1 MKDFKMALI
10 ALTLSF
16 GFLANAGLKVS
27 AFIPIDK
34 GGVQRATQRC
44 LEALDKQCRDNKKLG
59 INQSSVSTVE
69 SGGNL
74 RCAGEC
80 K

>member
-1 MKDFKMALI
+1 MNIFKTTLI
-10 ALTLSF
+10 FLALTL
-16 GFLANAGLKVS
+16 GFLAYGGLKVS
-27 AFIPIDK
+27 AYIPIDK

>member
-1 MKDFKMALI
+1 VNIFKMPLI
-10 ALTLSF
+10 FFTLTV
-16 GFLANAGLKVS
+16 GFLAYGGLKVS
-27 AFIPIDK
+27 AHIPIDK

-44 LEALDKQCRDNKKLG
+44 MEALDKQCRDNGKSG